1 MHVLS
6 VVYLYKRVHCRV
18 SNYMAYGVYSLCVY
32 DLHAGT
38 WYHPSLVWF
47 TCFLSLSLSLSLS
60 PHTVS
65 ATAFYKQQAVL
76 DFLCEVLELSN
87 IEEQRRPLSDSQRV
101 KFAKEIKGE
110 HFSNV
115 CTCLGIGI
123 MPHIVCVKIQ

>member
-1 MHVLS
+1 MECTVR
-6 VVYLYKRVHCRV
+6 VYMICMQVPGTTHHLC
-18 SNYMAYGVYSLCVY
+18 GSL
-32 DLHAGT
+32 A
-38 WYHPSLVWF
+38 
-47 TCFLSLSLSLSLS
+47 SLSLSLSLS